1 MRDDA
6 SNPVARHEPDIVA
19 RLRDTRESGYFV
31 RKLLTEA
38 ADEIERLRLALRAL
52 QALRAVQC
60 GRDEAPDMEADAHE
74 GRNW

>member
-6 SNPVARHEPDIVA
+6 RTPAMQHKADIAA
-19 RLRDTRESGYFV
+19 RLRNCDCIPNC
-31 RKLLTEA
+31 LCAEA

-74 GRNW
+74 ERNG